1 MNVDVI
7 LPAVGHTYEFELN
20 DDKMIGAVIEEIV
33 EMVSQKEHCAF
44 EAKASELI
52 LLHRE
57 SKRILNS
64 YQTLEQSGVSNS
76 DTLILV

>member
-1 MNVDVI
+1 MNVDVM
-7 LPAVGHTYEFELN
+7 LPTYGRTYEFEV
-20 DDKMIGAVIEEIV
+20 DGDKMVGTIIEEIA
-33 EMVSQKEHCAF
+33 EMISQKEHCTF
-44 EAKASELI
+44 TSDTKELL

-64 YQTLEQSGVSNS
+64 YQTLEQFGVCDS